1 MRLLDLLAKPFRRA
15 PRETAAERAAWIDS
29 AVRGIAAQSH
39 REQLAQLRT
48 ASRSF
53 EAGETP
59 AWVSSWATTAAGINE
74 DLHNQL
80 PTLRARSRNLA
91 RNNEWVKRYRIQL
104 VDNVLGAA
112 GIRLQMRLRQPAR
125 GRQPTAGTAPLDSE
139 ANALLESAW
148 SAWGKRGNCDVSGR
162 LCWKE
167 IETLMLWTLAAD
179 GEILYRYRPGAGPYR
194 MQIQL
199 LDPTLLDVTIRR
211 EYQGR
216 RVRMGVEI
224 DDDGKPVAYWLRAAK
239 AGDLGMDS
247 STVGAHLRIPAEQIR
262 HRFLVEE
269 VDQIRG
275 VPQLAIGARRLHMLH
290 DFEDAAAVAC
300 SNSAKRLGFF
310 VSPSGDAPPGF
321 ADQIVSSVLDAA
333 HAAGKVLTPEE
344 IQQITA
350 SAEKYT
356 TTVPGTFDSLPTGYD
371 FRQYDSPWPNID
383 STEYVKSQVRG
394 WSAAQGASYVS
405 IGNDLADVNY
415 SSARVGILDE
425 REHYKELQ
433 ARLISWLHE
442 DVFETVLPYLAAA
455 TPGLQVSRLPDYLAA
470 ATWQA
475 RRWQGID
482 PVKEA
487 LADETNLQNGLTSR
501 SRIIMSRGEDP
512 DEIAAERDADVSL
525 FGPLPTATPGATAMA
540 ADPADPADPAEPA
553 ESAPAKKSPQRNFL
567 PSSHLRPV

>member
-1 MRLLDLLAKPFRRA
+1 MRFLDILAKPFRRA
-15 PRETAAERAAWIDS
+15 PRETAADRAAWIDS
-29 AVRGIAAQSH
+29 AVRGMAAQAH
-39 REQLAQLRT
+39 HAQLSQLRT

-112 GIRLQMRLRQPAR
+112 GIRLQMRLRQATR
-125 GRQPTAGTAPLDSE
+125 NRQDTTGTAPLDSS

-148 SAWGKRGNCDVSGR
+148 AAWGKRGNCDVSGK

-167 IETLMLWTLAAD
+167 IETLMLWTLASD
-179 GEILYRYRPGAGPYR
+179 GEILYRYRPGAGPFR
-194 MQIQL
+194 IQIQI

-239 AGDLGMDS
+239 AGDLASDA
-247 STVGAHLRIPAEQIR
+247 STVGSHVRIPAAQIR

-275 VPQLAIGARRLHMLH
+275 VPPLAIGARRLHMLH

-333 HAAGKVLTPEE
+333 SAAGKVLTPDE

-383 STEYVKSQVRG
+383 SGEYVKSQVRG

-405 IGNDLADVNY
+405 ISNDLADVNY

-442 DVFETVLPYLAAA
+442 DVFEQVLPYIAAS

-470 ATWQA
+470 SSWQA

-482 PVKEA
+482 PVKESI
-487 LADETNLQNGLTSR
+487 ADEKNLQNSLTSR

-512 DEIAAERDADVSL
+512 DEIAAEIAADVAL
-525 FGPLPTATPGATAMA
+525 FGPLPAATPVDSALI
-540 ADPADPADPAEPA
+540 ADPADPADQADGQPT
-553 ESAPAKKSPQRNFL
+553 KKTPRRNFL